1 MQFTEEQAMLLE
13 SAGSFCAEQSPVSR
27 VRAMLGSESG
37 FDASVWQQMGE
48 LGWTGMAI
56 PEAMGGSGLSL
67 AEVTTIVEPMGRHM
81 LATPYCSGQQF
92 VQGLLAGGT
101 PAQQLRYLPQI
112 AGGGVASVA
121 VYEEEG
127 SWNLSALASR
137 AQRNQDSLTLSG
149 QKILVADALS
159 AKVFLVSVLVDGAP
173 AVLLLERE
181 QIPPANLERETLID
195 ETRRSY
201 RLRLDGLQVDA
212 GQVITGQAA
221 LSALTA
227 IRNSA
232 WLLETA
238 LAAGGIA
245 ACLNTTVD
253 YLNLRTT
260 FGRKIGSYQS
270 LKHTCADI
278 LVGLERTRSHLYH
291 AASLTRESTEA
302 TELEIAL
309 RMGKAQSSDSF
320 VHAGDRAVQF
330 HGGFGFTYECDA
342 QLYLRRALWIQAAY
356 GDSAHHR
363 KALGELMLAFKPD

>member
-1 MQFTEEQAMLLE
+1 LE
-13 SAGSFCAEQSPVSR
+13 SA
-27 VRAMLGSESG
+27 SG
-37 FDASVWQQMGE
+37 FDPAVWQQMGE
-48 LGWTGMAI
+48 LGWTGIAI
-56 PEAMGGSGLSL
+56 PEALGGSGLSL
-67 AEVTTIVEPMGRHM
+67 AEVATIVEPMGRHL
-81 LATPYCSGQQF
+81 LATPYCSSQQF

-101 PAQQLRYLPQI
+101 AAQQLRYLP
-112 AGGGVASVA
+112 AVASGGAASVA
-121 VYEEEG
+121 LYEEEG
-127 SWNLSALASR
+127 NWNLSAPTCS
-137 AQRNQDSLTLSG
+137 AQSNAGVLTLFG
-149 QKILVADALS
+149 TKVLVADATQ
-159 AKVFLVSVLVDGAP
+159 AQVFLVSVLLEGAL
-173 AVLLLERE
+173 AVLIIERD
-181 QIPPANLERETLID
+181 QIPAKNWQRETLID

-201 RLRLDGLQVDA
+201 SVRLDGLQVA
-212 GQVITGQAA
+212 VEQAVTGRAA
-221 LSALTA
+221 QRALTA

-278 LVGLERTRSHLYH
+278 LIGLERSRSHLYH
-291 AASLTRESTEA
+291 AVTLVRESAEA

-363 KALGELMLAFKPD
+363 RVLGDLVLPSGN

>member
-1 MQFTEEQAMLLE
+1 MQFTEEQGMLLE
-13 SAGSFCAEQSPVSR
+13 SVSSFCAEQSPVSK
-27 VRAMLGSESG
+27 VRALIESEAG
-37 FDASVWQQMGE
+37 FDSAVWQQMGE
-48 LGWTGMAI
+48 LGWTGIAV

-67 AEVTTIVEPMGRHM
+67 AEVATIAEPMGRHM

-92 VQGLLAGGT
+92 VQGLLAGGSQT
-101 PAQQLRYLPQI
+101 QQLRYLPAI
-112 AGGGVASVA
+112 ASGSAASVA

-127 SWNLSALASR
+127 SWNVSTPLCS
-137 AQRNQDSLTLSG
+137 AQRKGDTLLLSG
-149 QKILVADALS
+149 KKVLVADALS
-159 AKVFLVSVLVDGAP
+159 ANAFLVSVCLDGAP
-173 AVLLLERE
+173 AVLILERE
-181 QIPPANLERETLID
+181 QIPRASWQRDTLID

-201 RLRLDGLQVDA
+201 TLDLNRLEVAADQA
-212 GQVITGQAA
+212 ITGE
-221 LSALTA
+221 SALKTLNA

-278 LVGLERTRSHLYH
+278 LVGLERSRSHLYH
-291 AASLTRESTEA
+291 AASLTRGA
-302 TELEIAL
+302 ADLNELEIAL

-363 KALGELMLAFKPD
+363 RVLGELMLGAH